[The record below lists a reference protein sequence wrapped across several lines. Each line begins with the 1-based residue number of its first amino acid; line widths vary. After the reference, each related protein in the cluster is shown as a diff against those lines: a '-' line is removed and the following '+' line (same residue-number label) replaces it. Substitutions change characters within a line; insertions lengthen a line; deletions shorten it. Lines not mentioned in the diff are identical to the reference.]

1 MPVLKSKFILEILGR
16 PAEHLEKSLSELV
29 DKMGSDKGLSI
40 IHKEIHKPK
49 KVEKADNLWTTF
61 ADIDL
66 SFESLPI
73 FFNAIMTYL
82 PAHIEVYEPDLFKIN
97 AFELNEFANF
107 VVSRLH
113 NYDALA
119 KRMMSEREI
128 LINKLEFLRNGGD
141 PKVVFA
147 PQNQQSEQLEQVNKP
162 SVNKSEGAVENKKKK
177 KIKKK

>member
-1 MPVLKSKFILEILGR
+1 MVVLKAKFIMEILGR
-16 PAEHLEKSLSELV
+16 PVEHIEKSLSELV
-29 DKMGSDKGLSI
+29 EKMGTEKGVSLLSKQ
-40 IHKEIHKPK
+40 IHKAK
-49 KVEKADNLWTTF
+49 KVEKGENLWTAF

-66 SFESLPI
+66 SFESLPL

-82 PAHIEVYEPDLFKIN
+82 PAHIEVYEPEFYKMN

-119 KRMMSEREI
+119 KRMISEREI
-128 LINKLEFLRNGGD
+128 LINKLEYLRKGGD

-147 PQNQQSEQLEQVNKP
+147 PTIKNDVSQPEEAKD
-162 SVNKSEGAVENKKKK
+162 KKNKKSK
-177 KIKKK
+177 KIKNK